1 MCWCNTVTDR
11 LYFCTCQKYKK
22 CKLDVVK
29 ESVFFNDCT
38 YRRRFA
44 LIQSSLS
51 RCTIHCGKTL
61 LYLEL
66 CLQLKFSIRELFH
79 KFSPLDHSY
88 HSKSNPTKD
97 SIPSHSSK
105 YPTKE
110 WQPSC
115 EVNQWRGTSCIQTK
129 PKEYPSCGFVFN
141 HYFQWRWWWTW

>member
-1 MCWCNTVTDR
+1 MQVGCCEGN
-11 LYFCTCQKYKK
+11 
-22 CKLDVVK
+22 
-29 ESVFFNDCT
+29 SVFFNDCT
-38 YRRRFA
+38 YRKRFA

-51 RCTIHCGKTL
+51 RCTIHCGTTL
-61 LYLEL
+61 LCLEL

-79 KFSPLDHSY
+79 KFAPLDHSY